1 MRLNGGFCNSGAVA
15 EGIAVVFFPSGR
27 IVAAMRAWWTL
38 LLLTAAMASASPI
51 VREPG
56 VIYLSDFDIPPLKL
70 ALRGPAPCYFEWT
83 GQRYAG
89 TLRFPQTVRL
99 DAVAPDGRLRVRG
112 NAQQGG
118 VAAWVAP
125 DLLQPLPEGF
135 ADNLRKADER
145 RLMVEDLIARGE
157 AAIGMTPAEIERSL
171 GKPQKRSSKVGREG
185 SEQVFEYIKYDLVPQ
200 TVWAP
205 STSQVVTRAVAGPQ
219 RRLQTVTVRNG
230 VGAST
235 VFVKVPVGT
244 IKVAF
249 VNGVAESIE
258 QSEGTLAGA
267 NAAIVVPPVT
277 VGW

>member
-1 MRLNGGFCNSGAVA
+1 
-15 EGIAVVFFPSGR
+15 
-27 IVAAMRAWWTL
+27 MRAWWTF

-70 ALRGPAPCYFEWT
+70 ALREPATCYFEWT

-125 DLLQPLPEGF
+125 DLLQPLPDGF
-135 ADNLRKADER
+135 TDSLRKANDR
-145 RLMVEDLIARGE
+145 RRAVEEVIARGE
-157 AAIGMTPAEIERSL
+157 AAIGMTPDEVERSL

-200 TVWAP
+200 TVWSPTTTQTVA
-205 STSQVVTRAVAGPQ
+205 RAVDGPR

-230 VGAST
+230 VGAAT

-244 IKVAF
+244 VKVAF

-267 NAAIVVPPVT
+267 NAAIVVPPVN